1 MNLKFSVLVS
11 FDLTYLLK
19 IEKSRNMSD
28 CLVEISPKDLP
39 TLKNLYKNDASNNI
53 LATLTIENY
62 IRWFEQDPAVEYVKF
77 FCLNGDFSDGSFVVL
92 ASVHFSFIKHVNK
105 I

>member
-1 MNLKFSVLVS
+1 
-11 FDLTYLLK
+11 
-19 IEKSRNMSD
+19 MSD

-39 TLKNLYKNDASNNI
+39 VLKNLYKNDESNNI
-53 LATLTIENY
+53 LAILTIENY

-92 ASVHFSFIKHVNK
+92 ASVYSGFVNYFNK
-105 I
+105 MQMSNKVNILGFQHRLCGYTQRVKR